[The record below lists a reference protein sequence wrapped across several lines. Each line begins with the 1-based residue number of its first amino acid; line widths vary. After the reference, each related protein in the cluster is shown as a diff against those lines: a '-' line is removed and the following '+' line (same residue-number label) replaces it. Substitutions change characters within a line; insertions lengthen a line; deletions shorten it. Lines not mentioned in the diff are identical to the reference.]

1 MTIKAIITPKNIFK
15 LNLTKYATIVKI
27 IIRIIKIAINDNIFI
42 PLLFLFFVFLY
53 VYLSFLHKSIFLS

>member
-42 PLLFLFFVFLY
+42 PLLFLFFVFFFY
-53 VYLSFLHKSIFLS
+53 MYI